1 MPLQRQV
8 FHRDILRHAQAQ
20 DRLRG
25 SEHRRLGDDAG
36 CFLRNATCRK
46 NRFKDNEGCEEA
58 EDDEKESGLI
68 HEVTE
73 DYRQREERLDTQQ
86 EEEAHGSGKA
96 SWAVFRHHL
105 EVPWLASVYNY
116 CTYRDK

>member
-8 FHRDILRHAQAQ
+8 LHRDILRHAQEQ

-25 SEHRRLGDDAG
+25 SEHRRLGVDAG
-36 CFLRNATCRK
+36 CFLRNAPCRK
-46 NRFKDNEGCEEA
+46 NRFKDNEECEKA
-58 EDDEKESGLI
+58 ENDEKEAGLI

-73 DYRQREERLDTQQ
+73 AYRQREERLDTQQ
-86 EEEAHGSGKA
+86 EEEAHRSGRA

-105 EVPWLASVYNY
+105 EVSRLASVYDY
-116 CTYRDK
+116 CTCRDK